1 MWDGNASRVEMHLVS
16 RVAQD
21 VEIEQAALRFRL
33 EEGET
38 IWTESSY
45 KFEAAGIGQLVEPTG
60 FAAAAAVD
68 RPASPIRAD
77 TVRRGLSYRSDLN
90 AARISCEKS
99 CGCSHAAKCPPLSS
113 VL

>member
-21 VEIEQAALRFRL
+21 VEIAQAALRFRL

-45 KFEAAGIGQLVEPTG
+45 KFEAASVGQLVEPTG
-60 FAAAAAVD
+60 FQQRQQWIDEKARFGLTLFAAV
-68 RPASPIRAD
+68 
-77 TVRRGLSYRSDLN
+77 
-90 AARISCEKS
+90 
-99 CGCSHAAKCPPLSS
+99 
-113 VL
+113 